1 MMLTVSYTKAN
12 DNLTKI
18 AAPYPA
24 ATKDM
29 HRYVIQLAKK
39 DNENNYMVELM
50 IGKSMLVD

>member
-1 MMLTVSYTKAN
+1 MMLTISYTKTN

-18 AAPYPA
+18 APYPA